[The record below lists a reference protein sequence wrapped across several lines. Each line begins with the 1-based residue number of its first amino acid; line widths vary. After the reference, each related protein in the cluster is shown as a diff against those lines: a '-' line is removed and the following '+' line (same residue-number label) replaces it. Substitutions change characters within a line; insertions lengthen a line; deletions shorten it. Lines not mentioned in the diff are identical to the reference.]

1 MASPRS
7 ESIVQAFISRHRT
20 LLAQE
25 RVAEIER
32 TSLTLSNASPKLL
45 EQRGLALGGLSIVS
59 AGVGLGGKT
68 YVIVSYHR
76 SLQHLMYTVKRR
88 LVELERPSAFHPS
101 PVFPPH
107 TFRVV
112 SAGTIASL
120 MEPEL
125 CVLRPGDL
133 ARIEENVSTTQK
145 KFGSKGK
152 KVQPT
157 DSATKSSS
165 SPEGVV
171 YKVCI
176 NAPAVSNCILIL

>member
-1 MASPRS
+1 MDANRGTIITYQIRAKLSYCNSSIRRLETVTMASPRS

-120 MEPEL
+120 MEPE
-125 CVLRPGDL
+125 
-133 ARIEENVSTTQK
+133 
-145 KFGSKGK
+145 
-152 KVQPT
+152 
-157 DSATKSSS
+157 
-165 SPEGVV
+165 
-171 YKVCI
+171 
-176 NAPAVSNCILIL
+176 